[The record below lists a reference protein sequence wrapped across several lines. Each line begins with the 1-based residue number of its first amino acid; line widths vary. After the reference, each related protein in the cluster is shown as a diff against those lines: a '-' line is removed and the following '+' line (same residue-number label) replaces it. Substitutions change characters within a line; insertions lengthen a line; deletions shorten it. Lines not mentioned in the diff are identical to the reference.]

1 MEETMHHDSPLTHK
15 IFATV
20 ALSIYVIA
28 SSIVYY
34 PVALYNLLN
43 EVLTYV
49 WGDEQKKVTSNE
61 TVRT

>member
-1 MEETMHHDSPLTHK
+1 MNYDSPITHK
-15 IFATV
+15 VLATI